1 MRIASIET
9 YIAGNRRRSL
19 RDRRRHVE
27 LLRQNGRIGDPQV
40 EGVDPRNG
48 SVSSGGHRPTC
59 DCGISSARPAT
70 NPGPAQPRPIAT
82 GESLSSK
89 QRFAELQH
97 NVVSILQP
105 EPLNLGGIYTARKI
119 DDEFN
124 EPWEKLIVTNPAEVV
139 DGWRSSSTLISR
151 RT

>member
-1 MRIASIET
+1 LKLTSRATDEGLYGIGEGT
-9 YIAGNRRRSL
+9 LNYFGKT
-19 RDRRRHVE
+19 VE
-27 LLRQNGRIGDPQV
+27 SAIHKLKALILGMDLFQV
-40 EGVDPRNG
+40 EGIAQRVIVGYHRQGLQPTQARRSPVPSPRERVFRAN
-48 SVSSGGHRPTC
+48 SG
-59 DCGISSARPAT
+59 
-70 NPGPAQPRPIAT
+70 
-82 GESLSSK
+82 
-89 QRFAELQH
+89 LQNCSI

-124 EPWEKLIVTNPAEVV
+124 EPWEKLIVTNPVEVV